1 MNNYLKIFSI
11 VFLIIGIFF
20 SISLFALKIY
30 FQETDYDKE
39 IDNDKLIVLGPDNE
53 NIITKPKN
61 PGGKKISNLDIEIL
75 NNKLALIKNEK
86 IRPKPTKPELL
97 PLEVSSIEKKTQKSI
112 DQNLIKNQK
121 TAEKRKL
128 NSKFI
133 KKNVKNSNK
142 NTLLYRVQFGSFRNL
157 NKAKLAKKNI
167 EKKFAGLLLETK
179 LEIFSYTNNENLL
192 FYRVWTTSMNKD
204 AGLILCEKFKKEK
217 IVCILQVNK
226 RN

>member
-11 VFLIIGIFF
+11 FFLSIGIFF

-30 FQETDYDKE
+30 FQETHY
-39 IDNDKLIVLGPDNE
+39 DKLIVLGPDNE
-53 NIITKPKN
+53 NIITKPKDS
-61 PGGKKISNLDIEIL
+61 GGKKISNLDIEIL
-75 NNKLALIKNEK
+75 NNKDALIKNEK

-97 PLEVSSIEKKTQKSI
+97 PLEVSQIEKKIQKSI
-112 DQNLIKNQK
+112 NQNLLKDSDIF
-121 TAEKRKL
+121 EDKRS
-128 NSKFI
+128 NSKVI
-133 KKNVKNSNK
+133 KKNIKKSNK
-142 NTLLYRVQFGSFRNL
+142 NILLYRVQFGSFRNL

-167 EKKFAGLLLETK
+167 EKKFASLLLETK
-179 LEIFSYTNNENLL
+179 LEIFSYTNNDNLL

-204 AGLILCEKFKKEK
+204 NGLILCDKFKKEN

>member
-11 VFLIIGIFF
+11 FFLSIGIFF
-20 SISLFALKIY
+20 SIGLFALKIF
-30 FQETDYDKE
+30 FQETDY
-39 IDNDKLIVLGPDNE
+39 DKLIVLGPDNE

-121 TAEKRKL
+121 IAEKRKL
-128 NSKFI
+128 NSKFR
-133 KKNVKNSNK
+133 
-142 NTLLYRVQFGSFRNL
+142 Y
-157 NKAKLAKKNI
+157 
-167 EKKFAGLLLETK
+167 
-179 LEIFSYTNNENLL
+179 
-192 FYRVWTTSMNKD
+192 
-204 AGLILCEKFKKEK
+204 
-217 IVCILQVNK
+217 
-226 RN
+226 